1 MKKIISFLI
10 CICLGLWIGGA
21 ELTRV
26 QAANPR
32 VMVSDYSIEEGEVL
46 AGQPFTLN
54 ITLKNTASSAVRNL
68 KLTVTTEKGELLPL
82 EGAGTAYAAKMD
94 ANGEVQFSFSMKAI
108 EGLEEKS
115 YKLTLKT
122 EYEGSNGVEY
132 TVDESVFIPV
142 KLKQRAS
149 VTDIFLPD
157 SGLELG
163 DTVEIS
169 ASVNNLG
176 DGSLYNVTVQ
186 VSGDN
191 VEETQSYIGN
201 IESGKSGI
209 LDVLTKASSISQ
221 IGDKNKLIV
230 SYEDRAGNLYK
241 QEAEFTISVAQ
252 PMYENL
258 ELVKDTPDASG
269 AIKTVLWVIVGVAV
283 LAAVV
288 WLLIRRWKRK
298 KSILEEF

>member
-1 MKKIISFLI
+1 M
-10 CICLGLWIGGA
+10 
-21 ELTRV
+21 
-26 QAANPR
+26 
-32 VMVSDYSIEEGEVL
+32 L

-68 KLTVTTEKGELLPL
+68 KLTITTEKGELLPL
-82 EGAGTAYAAKMD
+82 EGAGTAYVAKID
-94 ANGEVQFSFSMKAI
+94 ADGEAQISFSMKAI
-108 EGLEEKS
+108 DGLEEKS

-122 EYEGSNGVEY
+122 EYEGSNGIEY

-142 KLKQRAS
+142 KLKQRIS

-157 SGLELG
+157 SELELG

-169 ASVNNLG
+169 ASINNLG
-176 DGSLYNVTVQ
+176 DGPLYNVTVQ
-186 VSGDN
+186 VSGEN
-191 VEETQSYIGN
+191 LEETRSYIGN

-209 LDVLTKASSISQ
+209 LDVLTKASSISE

-241 QEAEFTISVAQ
+241 EEAEFLVSVKQ

-258 ELVKDTPDASG
+258 ELVKTTSDSSG
-269 AIKTVLWVIVGVAV
+269 MIKIILGVIVGVAV

-288 WLLIRRWKRK
+288 WMLIKRRQRK
-298 KSILEEF
+298 KSILEEY

>member
-10 CICLGLWIGGA
+10 CICLGIWIGGA

-54 ITLKNTASSAVRNL
+54 ITLKNTASSVVRNL

-82 EGAGTAYAAKMD
+82 EGAGTAYAAKID

-149 VTDIFLPD
+149 ITDIFLPD

>member
-1 MKKIISFLI
+1 MKKIISILI
-10 CICLGLWIGGA
+10 CICLGILIGGA
-21 ELTRV
+21 ELTQVR
-26 QAANPR
+26 AANPR
-32 VMVSDYSIEEGEVL
+32 VMVSNYSIEEGEVL

-68 KLTVTTEKGELLPL
+68 KLTIATEQGELLPL
-82 EGAGTAYAAKMD
+82 EGAGTAYVAKID
-94 ANGEVQFSFSMKAI
+94 ANGEEQISFSMKAI
-108 EGLEEKS
+108 DGLEEKS
-115 YKLTLKT
+115 YKITLKT

-142 KLKQRAS
+142 TLKQRVS

-169 ASVNNLG
+169 ASINNLG
-176 DGSLYNVTVQ
+176 DGPLYNVTVQ
-186 VSGDN
+186 VSGEN
-191 VEETQSYIGN
+191 VEETRSYIGN

-221 IGDKNKLIV
+221 IGDKNKLII

-241 QEAEFTISVAQ
+241 EEAEFMVSVAQ
-252 PMYENL
+252 PVYENL
-258 ELVKDTPDASG
+258 ELVKTTPDSTG
-269 AIKTVLWVIVGVAV
+269 MMKVILWIIVGIAV

-288 WLLIRRWKRK
+288 WLVIKRRKKK

>member
-1 MKKIISFLI
+1 MKKLISFLI
-10 CICLGLWIGGA
+10 CICLGIFIGGA
-21 ELTRV
+21 ELTQV

-32 VMVSDYSIEEGEVL
+32 VMISDYSIEEGEVL

-68 KLTVTTEKGELLPL
+68 KLTIATEQGELLPL
-82 EGAGTAYAAKMD
+82 EGAGTAYVAKID
-94 ANGEVQFSFSMKAI
+94 ADGEAQISFSMKAI
-108 EGLEEKS
+108 DGLEEKS

-122 EYEGSNGVEY
+122 EYEGSNGIEY

-142 KLKQRAS
+142 KLKQRIS
-149 VTDIFLPD
+149 VTDIFLPE
-157 SGLELG
+157 SRLELG

-169 ASVNNLG
+169 ASINNLG
-176 DGSLYNVTVQ
+176 DGPLYNVSVQ
-186 VSGDN
+186 VLGEN
-191 VEETQSYIGN
+191 LEETGSYIGN

-209 LDVLTKASSISQ
+209 LDVLTKASSISE

-230 SYEDRAGNLYK
+230 SYEDRAGNLYR
-241 QEAEFTISVAQ
+241 QEAEFLVSVKQ

-258 ELVKDTPDASG
+258 ELVKTTPDSSG
-269 AIKTVLWVIVGVAV
+269 MIKIILWVIVGVAV

-288 WLLIRRWKRK
+288 WVLIKRRQRK